1 MIRGG
6 VSYFESQAKIN
17 MWLCGCVYSTCGKSF
32 YAGILSHHQKKKKA
46 ERKKTLM
53 EAFSV
58 RTMTQSP
65 TFIVIYQLST
75 QTQLHDS
82 TVENS
87 ARLYLP

>member
-1 MIRGG
+1 
-6 VSYFESQAKIN
+6 
-17 MWLCGCVYSTCGKSF
+17 
-32 YAGILSHHQKKKKA
+32 
-46 ERKKTLM
+46 M
-53 EAFSV
+53 EDFSV

-87 ARLYLP
+87 ARLYLPWHNHGYWTKTI